1 MNLIEGLQAQISRC
15 QGIQAAC
22 LEIGDGGRFLY
33 KMLANS
39 IHEAQQAIDSGD
51 VVKMV
56 QAMKD
61 LEGYSE

>member
-1 MNLIEGLQAQISRC
+1 MNLIEGLQEQISRC
-15 QGIQAAC
+15 QGIQADC

-39 IHEAQQAIDSGD
+39 IHEAQQSIATADTVG
-51 VVKMV
+51 MV
-56 QAMKD
+56 RAMRD